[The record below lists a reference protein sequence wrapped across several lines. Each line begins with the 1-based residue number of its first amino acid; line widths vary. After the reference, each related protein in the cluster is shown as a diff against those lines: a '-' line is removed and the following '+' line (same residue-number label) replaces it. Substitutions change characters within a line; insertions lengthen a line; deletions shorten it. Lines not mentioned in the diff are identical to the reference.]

1 MYYRVSINF
10 YLYCFSVLQGVDK
23 LFGIVSVYYR
33 VSINFYLYCFSV
45 LQGVDKPFCIV
56 SVYYRVSINFT
67 SLGFTQQ
74 LGDRNSVAFQQ
85 LARELSEAIES
96 LFRNTPGKQ
105 VVTILQ
111 FR

>member
-1 MYYRVSINF
+1 MTSN
-10 YLYCFSVLQGVDK
+10 CF
-23 LFGIVSVYYR
+23 
-33 VSINFYLYCFSV
+33 
-45 LQGVDKPFCIV
+45 V

-67 SLGFTQQ
+67 SLGFSAE

-111 FR
+111 FRCVHDLCNTIAVSDLKQNNLLQWMNWARSMVHVAR